1 MNINLD
7 NPRSLFARL
16 VLCLAC
22 GLILAI
28 GNAGLLRA
36 QSDSQEQQKQ
46 EPEKKEAQTPPAAA
60 VSPSEGF
67 RFGVYQGH
75 SDIEIGYRWVS
86 DTAGSKEM
94 YRSMVNLGEG
104 PRVLHSSISLRSDYG
119 SGILFDHL
127 DLSFDSWGGD
137 PYNTMRLNFGRSGAY
152 EFSANYRNLIYYNF
166 VPTWANPLIATGYL
180 VDQHA
185 EHVDFRGT
193 DIELKFFTSR
203 RIRPYVA
210 YSRSSGFGPGLTTFS
225 LTGNEFVLGT
235 QWHYSSDDYRGG
247 VEFVLPRLNLT
258 LEEGY
263 RFLKNDTSV
272 NQDSSPQGNT
282 PVPFLGNPVVLNALG
297 RGYHDRTTL
306 PVSKAVVKFT
316 PFDNLKITGRYIYT
330 MSDLQSTM
338 GEIDTGSLVSIENR
352 LVYSASSDAF
362 NTRAK
367 QPNHN
372 GSFLIEY
379 SPFSRLTFLD
389 QFETRSYHVSGD
401 ALLASVFLNASS
413 LLGPSG
419 KSNVKVSNIL
429 GSLLAYDQL
438 SNQAELEYDLGQGFT
453 LRGGHRY
460 TYAEATL
467 QSSENGSSDSST
479 ANFGQHTGI
488 AGVGFASWPI
498 TRLILAA
505 LMQASEGSSPLC
517 INAETMPVIVS
528 PVPPIGSSAGIL
540 EHRYEDGP
548 KIFVWRSKGCNLRIL
563 WGRLPQFL

>member
-1 MNINLD
+1 
-7 NPRSLFARL
+7 
-16 VLCLAC
+16 
-22 GLILAI
+22 
-28 GNAGLLRA
+28 
-36 QSDSQEQQKQ
+36 
-46 EPEKKEAQTPPAAA
+46 
-60 VSPSEGF
+60 
-67 RFGVYQGH
+67 
-75 SDIEIGYRWVS
+75 
-86 DTAGSKEM
+86 
-94 YRSMVNLGEG
+94 
-104 PRVLHSSISLRSDYG
+104 
-119 SGILFDHL
+119 
-127 DLSFDSWGGD
+127 
-137 PYNTMRLNFGRSGAY
+137 MRLNFGRSGAY

-488 AGVGFASWPI
+488 AGVGFARGQWLNLTLDYEKNLANRALVRTDLLDYDQFKFDWKVRPWKSVSLNGRVAFLRNTNDQSDIDLKAHNRNYTVALEYEPNERFSMSLDYSR
-498 TRLILAA
+498 TNILSDLAI
-505 LMQASEGSSPLC
+505 LLPQTLQLDRSLFDERGQAVGGSFAVAVYRGSKVEFGYHGIL
-517 INAETMPVIVS
+517 N
-528 PVPPIGSSAGIL
+528 IGSFPLNYHQPFAAVTIPL
-540 EHRYEDGP
+540 PEHMAFRTYWQYYGYNEIG
-548 KIFVWRSKGCNLRIL
+548 SNLQDNRTHLVTISL
-563 WGRLPQFL
+563 AYQR